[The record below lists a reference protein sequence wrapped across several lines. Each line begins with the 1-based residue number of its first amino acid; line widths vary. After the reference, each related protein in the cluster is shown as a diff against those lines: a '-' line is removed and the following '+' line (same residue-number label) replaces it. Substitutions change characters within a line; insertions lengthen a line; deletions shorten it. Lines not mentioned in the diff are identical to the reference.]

1 MVGFPNSGGAGPQC
15 HSGQDEKNPQIPR
28 VMGWKGTGQLVPH
41 LVPQPLPLPL
51 DQGGFPSG
59 TASLGAP
66 EEAQPTGPSSDTMVS
81 LGPACSPV
89 VALAG
94 AGDPSIALEPSL
106 DKQESKGCLMG
117 KVRGGKHSSP
127 SDD

>member
-1 MVGFPNSGGAGPQC
+1 M
-15 HSGQDEKNPQIPR
+15 GQ
-28 VMGWKGTGQLVPH
+28 KGTGQLVPH
-41 LVPQPLPLPL
+41 LVPQPVPL

-66 EEAQPTGPSSDTMVS
+66 EEAQPTGPSSDAVVS

-94 AGDPSIALEPSL
+94 AGDPRIALEPSL
-106 DKQESKGCLMG
+106 DKQESKGCFME
-117 KVRGGKHSSP
+117 KVCGGNMFLFE
-127 SDD
+127 